1 MFYAVINSG
10 GKQYRVSEGDTII
23 VDKLGL
29 KKDEKVKFDQVLMVV
44 SDGDVKIGKPTL
56 ADAQVV
62 GKSLGDFKG
71 EKIRVAKFK
80 AKSKYRRATGFRAQ
94 LSQIQIE
101 SISIKGKSE
110 TKEEAKP
117 VKEEKTAVVKP
128 KKTAAAKTK

>member
-10 GKQYRVSEGDTII
+10 GKQYRVSEGDTIV

-44 SDGDVKIGKPTL
+44 SDGDVKIGKPIL
-56 ADAQVV
+56 ADAEVL

-101 SISIKGKSE
+101 SITIKGKSE
-110 TKEEAKP
+110 AKKEEKP
-117 VKEEKTAVVKP
+117 VKEKTVVVKP

>member
-101 SISIKGKSE
+101 SITIKGEGKSSVAKA
-110 TKEEAKP
+110 KED
-117 VKEEKTAVVKP
+117 KETAVAKP
-128 KKTAAAKTK
+128 KKTAAAKAK